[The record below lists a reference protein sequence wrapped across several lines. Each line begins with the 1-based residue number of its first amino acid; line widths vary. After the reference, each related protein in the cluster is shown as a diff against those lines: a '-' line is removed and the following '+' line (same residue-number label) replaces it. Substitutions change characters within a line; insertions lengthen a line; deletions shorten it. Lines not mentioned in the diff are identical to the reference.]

1 MGIRLGDAN
10 LRWNAGKTRMQ
21 EMSLK
26 SITKVLLRK
35 HPGLLPFLFR
45 VHNGLFGF
53 NTVRIGYRGN
63 RLQGT
68 PFLSHCKILL
78 TGKNNTIIFGT
89 MSRLTRCTIH
99 IFGNNNRVII
109 GDDCILH
116 AGDFWIEDDGNCI
129 SVGNGTS
136 ISGSTHLAA
145 TEGTNILI
153 GRDCMFSSEI
163 AVRTGDS
170 HSIIEAVSNI
180 RINHASDVTIGDHVW
195 IGNRA
200 ILLKGSSVPDNSVVA
215 TGAIVT
221 KKHDGANVIL
231 AGSPAKVVRENIDWL
246 RARIR

>member
-1 MGIRLGDAN
+1 
-10 LRWNAGKTRMQ
+10 
-21 EMSLK
+21 MSLR
-26 SITKVLLRK
+26 SIAKVLLRK
-35 HPGLLPFLFR
+35 HPGLVPFLFR

-68 PFLSHCKILL
+68 PFLSHSKILM
-78 TGKNNTIIFGT
+78 TVKNNTIIFGT
-89 MSRLTRCTIH
+89 MSQLIRCKIQ
-99 IFGNNNRVII
+99 IFGNNNRVLI
-109 GDDCILH
+109 GDNCFLH
-116 AGDFWIEDDGNCI
+116 LGDFWIEDAGNCI
-129 SVGNGTS
+129 NIGNGTS
-136 ISGSTHLAA
+136 ICGSTHLAA

-153 GRDCMFSSEI
+153 GRDCMFSGEI

-170 HSIIEAVSNI
+170 HSIIEAGSNI

-195 IGNRA
+195 IGSRA

-246 RARIR
+246 GARIR